1 MAHLYLRREAAQGS
15 PCVPSAVCRPEA
27 KPTPFQARPELYGA
41 FSVVDDVKG
50 KASTQI
56 KSGKLE
62 LYTPTY
68 YASCTVGGLM
78 ACVRISCFYFPFSL

>member
-1 MAHLYLRREAAQGS
+1 MAHLYPRKEAVLGS
-15 PCVPSAVCRPEA
+15 PYVTAAVSRPEA

-41 FSVVDDVKG
+41 YSVVDDVKS
-50 KASTQI
+50 KASAQA

-78 ACVRISCFYFPFSL
+78 ACVRIPCFPVPFSP